1 MSTASGVPDGR
12 HDDRT
17 GAQAYASADDVVAR
31 RREEDERMLARA
43 RAVTEEA
50 AEARRRRGP
59 AEPLDAAELA
69 AIEDL
74 TSAPD
79 APAGY
84 RLLRSRV
91 ESGAT
96 TWDAVIADTHQHG
109 PSALRLKLAVMQRL
123 YSREDAAARRRPA
136 PRDRDRC
143 SRRPAGVLGPGGAAA
158 ARARCRGAAGAA
170 PAGDAR
176 RAGRSARRPAPP

>member
-1 MSTASGVPDGR
+1 MSTTGGVPDDR

-17 GAQAYASADDVVAR
+17 GARANASADDVVAR
-31 RREEDERMLARA
+31 RRDEDEQMLARA

-79 APAGY
+79 APAGF

-109 PSALRLKLAVMQRL
+109 PAALRLKLAVMQRL
-123 YSREDAAARRRPA
+123 YSREALQPAVDRLREIEAAVRADPQAFWARVEQQQRERDAAGARRR
-136 PRDRDRC
+136 
-143 SRRPAGVLGPGGAAA
+143 
-158 ARARCRGAAGAA
+158 
-170 PAGDAR
+170 
-176 RAGRSARRPAPP
+176 